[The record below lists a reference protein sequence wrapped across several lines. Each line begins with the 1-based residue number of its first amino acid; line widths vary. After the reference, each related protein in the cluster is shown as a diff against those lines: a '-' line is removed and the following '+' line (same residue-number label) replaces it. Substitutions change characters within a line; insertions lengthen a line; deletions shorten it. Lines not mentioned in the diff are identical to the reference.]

1 MNFVLKVS
9 AVAAIGAAALGLATA
24 TPAKADSITVVS
36 WGGAYTQSQIKA
48 YHRPWEKLTGNKVNS
63 EDYSGGLAEI
73 RAQVEAGNVTWDI
86 IDVETRDAVR
96 GCDEGLFEPIDPSI
110 LPPAPDGT
118 PATEDFIEGTLIECA
133 VASIVW
139 STVITYDETNPV
151 FKDEKP
157 KTIQDFF
164 DTKKF
169 PGRRALRKVPA
180 LNLEWALMAD
190 GVPND
195 KIYETLSTE
204 AGLDRAFAKLD
215 TIKDDML
222 WWTAGAQPPQM
233 LADGE
238 AIMVSSYNGRIFNA
252 QNLEKKPFVIIWDG
266 QIWDLDFY
274 AIVKG
279 TKKLDLALDFLK
291 FAASTQRNADQAKYI
306 AYGPV
311 RKSSMAMVSTH
322 AETGIDMKPHMPTA
336 PENFKNALFNSFE
349 FWADN
354 SDELN
359 ERFNA
364 WLAK

>member
-1 MNFVLKVS
+1 MRILSKVS
-9 AVAAIGAAALGLATA
+9 AVAVIGSAAVGFMTAPSAL
-24 TPAKADSITVVS
+24 ADSLTVIS

-48 YHRPWEKLTGNKVNS
+48 YHRPWEKLTGNTVNS
-63 EDYSGGLAEI
+63 EDYNGGLAEI

-86 IDVETRDAVR
+86 VDLETRDAVR
-96 GCDEGLFEPIDPSI
+96 GCEEGLLERIDPST

-118 PATEDFIEGTLIECA
+118 PATEDFIEGTLIDCA

-139 STVITYDETNPV
+139 STIIAYDSTRFPG
-151 FKDEKP
+151 EKP
-157 KTIQDFF
+157 KTINDFF

-190 GVPND
+190 GVPLD
-195 KIYETLSTE
+195 KIYDTLSTP
-204 AGLDRAFAKLD
+204 AGVDRAFAKLD
-215 TIKDDML
+215 TIKDDLL
-222 WWTAGAQPPQM
+222 WWEAGAQPPQM

-238 AIMVSSYNGRIFNA
+238 AVMVSAYNGRIFNA

-274 AIVKG
+274 SIVKG
-279 TKKLDLALDFLK
+279 TKKLDLARDFLK
-291 FAASTQRNADQAKYI
+291 FAAGTQRNADQARYI
-306 AYGPV
+306 SYGPV
-311 RKSSMAMVSTH
+311 RKSSMKMVSTH

-336 PENFKNALFNSFE
+336 PANFKNALFNSFE
-349 FWADN
+349 FWADH

>member
-1 MNFVLKVS
+1 MNRTFKLTTVAVTS
-9 AVAAIGAAALGLATA
+9 ALALGLVAA
-24 TPAKADSITVVS
+24 QAQAESITVVS
-36 WGGAYTQSQIKA
+36 WGGGYTQSQVKA
-48 YHRPWEKLTGNKVNS
+48 YHEPFTAMTGIAIQS
-63 EDYSGGLAEI
+63 EDFNGGLAEVK
-73 RAQVEAGNVTWDI
+73 AQVEAGNVIWDLV
-86 IDVETRDAVR
+86 DVELSNAVL
-96 GCDEGLFEPIDPSI
+96 GCDEGLLETIDLSI
-110 LPPAPDGT
+110 LPPGDDGT
-118 PATEDFIEGTLIECA
+118 PAKDDFIPGTLHECA

-139 STVITYDETNPV
+139 STIYAYDETKFPGGG
-151 FKDEKP
+151 P
-157 KTIQDFF
+157 KTVADFF

-169 PGRRALRKVPA
+169 PGKRGLRKQAKP
-180 LNLEWALMAD
+180 NLEMALMAD
-190 GVPND
+190 GVAPGD
-195 KIYETLSTE
+195 VYDTLSTD
-204 AGLDRAFAKLD
+204 AGIDRAFAKLD
-215 TIKDDML
+215 TIKGDTL
-222 WWTAGAQPPQM
+222 WWEAGAQPPQM

-252 QNLEKKPFVIIWDG
+252 QNLENKPFVIMWDG

-279 TKKLDLALDFLK
+279 TKKLELALDYLK
-291 FAASTQRNADQAKYI
+291 FVAATERNADQARYI

-311 RKSSMAMVSTH
+311 RKSATAMVSTH

-349 FWADN
+349 FWADH

>member
-1 MNFVLKVS
+1 MKFVLKVS
-9 AVAAIGAAALGLATA
+9 TVAAIGAAALGMATA
-24 TPAKADSITVVS
+24 TPALAEAITVVS
-36 WGGAYTQSQIKA
+36 WGGAYTQSQVKA
-48 YHRPWEKLTGNKVNS
+48 YHRPWEKLTGNTVNS

-73 RAQVEAGNVTWDI
+73 RAQVEAGNVTWDV
-86 IDVETRDAVR
+86 IDIETRDAVR
-96 GCDEGLFEPIDPSI
+96 ACDEGLLEPIDHST

-118 PATEDFIEGTLIECA
+118 PATEDFIEGTLLDCA

-139 STVITYDETNPV
+139 STVIAYDSTKFPG
-151 FKDEKP
+151 EKP
-157 KTIQDFF
+157 KTILDFF

-169 PGRRALRKVPA
+169 PGRRALRKVAA

-279 TKKLDLALDFLK
+279 TKKLELALDYLK
-291 FAASTQRNADQAKYI
+291 FAAGTQRNADQAKYI

-311 RKSSMAMVSTH
+311 RKSSMALVSTH

-349 FWADN
+349 FWADH